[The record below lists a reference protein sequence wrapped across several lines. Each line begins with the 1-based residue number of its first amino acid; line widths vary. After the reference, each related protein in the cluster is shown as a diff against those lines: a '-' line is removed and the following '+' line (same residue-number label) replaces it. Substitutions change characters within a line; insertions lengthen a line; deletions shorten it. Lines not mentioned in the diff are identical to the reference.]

1 MQPEKKGG
9 LSVRQEDNMEKL
21 NFTLDDGSTVDFV
34 VEGQTVIGGVTYLM
48 VSDPAETDAQE
59 EASSEESV
67 FEATVY
73 IMKDIS
79 DPDSTQACYEM
90 VEDPEELEAVFSV
103 FLELM
108 DDDTV

>member
-1 MQPEKKGG
+1 MQPENQGG
-9 LSVRQEDNMEKL
+9 VSVRQEDNMEKL

-59 EASSEESV
+59 ESV

-79 DPDSTQACYEM
+79 DPESTQACYEM